1 MLSFM
6 REREPEDSSAK
17 KLPVSSRVPTDSTE
31 ESGEQ
36 APPLP
41 QGRGQGDI
49 QRQQRIANSKSQM
62 ANGEG
67 EEYGTVAAQ
76 NKNARRSTMLL
87 AVLFG
92 MGLLCLWFMIK
103 KSIPQT
109 VTGAIIS
116 TEEAQ
121 IEMAIARLTGVRSEM
136 FNRMDEIV
144 KKFYEFSDV
153 QQVKVDELV
162 KNPFKHELFLVGVE
176 ETSDTKEGDFDIDAE
191 MMRQQTKSMQLTSLM
206 QSEQGNCCM
215 IDDKILYEGDLIKGF
230 KVSQIGDGFV
240 KLEWDPKRNEP
251 RLSEGWDEG
260 RLGTQIILKLSE

>member
-17 KLPVSSRVPTDSTE
+17 ELPASSKVLTDSTE

-36 APPLP
+36 
-41 QGRGQGDI
+41 GDT
-49 QRQQRIANSKSQM
+49 QRQQRIANGKSQM
-62 ANGEG
+62 ANGG
-67 EEYGTVAAQ
+67 VEEYLTVAAQ
-76 NKNARRSTMLL
+76 NKNARKSTMLL

-103 KSIPQT
+103 KSTPQT
-109 VTGAIIS
+109 ATGAIIS
-116 TEEAQ
+116 TEETQ

-162 KNPFKHELFLVGVE
+162 KNPFKLEIFLVNAKE
-176 ETSDTKEGDFDIDAE
+176 DSDTKEGDSLIGADAI
-191 MMRQQTKSMQLTSLM
+191 RQQQIRQQAKSLKLLSIM
-206 QSEQGNCCM
+206 QSGQGNCCM
-215 IDDKILYEGDLIKGF
+215 IDDKILYEGDSIKGF
-230 KVSQIGDGFV
+230 EVGQIGDSFV
-240 KLEWDPKRNEP
+240 KLEWNSERDNE
-251 RLSEGWDEG
+251 
-260 RLGTQIILKLSE
+260 RLGIQIILKLSE